1 MTNENMKYRFK
12 MTEKQFNTLSEELQA
27 MCVTTD
33 DDKKPFAVERFL
45 DSERIEADLK
55 GMSEASVLALARKTH
70 IGALQRA
77 GREAVEIEFGLKAKS
92 ERFKQHDLKM
102 YNEAKKTLDSLY
114 ASKALTDAGYASGL
128 LTLKESFGVD
138 QG

>member
-12 MTEKQFNTLSEELQA
+12 MTHVQYSKLDEAQQA
-27 MCVTTD
+27 RCVPTD
-33 DDKKPFAVERFL
+33 DDKKPFAVELFL
-45 DSERIEADLK
+45 DGAQIDADLGNMDK
-55 GMSEASVLALARKTH
+55 EAVLVLAKKTH
-70 IGALQRA
+70 VGALQRA
-77 GREAVEIEFGLKAKS
+77 GREAIEIEFGLKAKS

-114 ASKALTDAGYASGL
+114 ASKALTDEGYASGL

-138 QG
+138 QT